1 MFCLFYMV
9 NSVEVSSRTAEVR
22 GKSGKTL
29 SNDYK
34 LNLPAEKSE
43 NVHASPKPSVLQE
56 DTPVSCSETH
66 ECPAGGHTSVLQE
79 DTAVSCRRTP
89 TEIYNNNPNIN
100 NNHDTN
106 SRRPETG
113 FKSGVV
119 GRNDAKESSPILKA
133 LHLCGLS
140 PNTAEYR
147 DNYRAFLS
155 VMSKLGTSRSMDII
169 DALASEKR
177 QGELESIKN
186 MPAFVMSRLQEFLP
200 MM

>member
-1 MFCLFYMV
+1 MFCLFYKV

-66 ECPAGGHTSVLQE
+66 QCPAMRHTSVLQE

-89 TEIYNNNPNIN
+89 TEIYNNNLNIN

-113 FKSGVV
+113 FKSGV
-119 GRNDAKESSPILKA
+119 RRDAAKESSPILKA

-155 VMSKLGTSRSMDII
+155 VMSKLGTSRSMDVI
-169 DALASEKR
+169 DALASEK
-177 QGELESIKN
+177 GKASWN
-186 MPAFVMSRLQEFLP
+186 PSRTCRRLSCRGCRSFCR
-200 MM
+200 

>member
-56 DTPVSCSETH
+56 DTPVSCRKTLQ
-66 ECPAGGHTSVLQE
+66 CPAGGHQQKYITTISTSI
-79 DTAVSCRRTP
+79 TTTIRTVG
-89 TEIYNNNPNIN
+89 
-100 NNHDTN
+100 D
-106 SRRPETG
+106 RRP
-113 FKSGVV
+113 
-119 GRNDAKESSPILKA
+119 
-133 LHLCGLS
+133 GL
-140 PNTAEYR
+140 
-147 DNYRAFLS
+147 FLS
-155 VMSKLGTSRSMDII
+155 VMSKLGASRSMDII

-177 QGELESIKN
+177 QGELESIKI
-186 MPAFVMSRLQEFLP
+186 MTAFVMSRLQEFLP
-200 MM
+200 AM

>member
-29 SNDYK
+29 FNDYK
-34 LNLPAEKSE
+34 LNLPDEKSE

-89 TEIYNNNPNIN
+89 TEIYNNNLNIN

-106 SRRPETG
+106 SRRPEIG
-113 FKSGVV
+113 FISERHVQV
-119 GRNDAKESSPILKA
+119 GHQPLDGHN
-133 LHLCGLS
+133 
-140 PNTAEYR
+140 
-147 DNYRAFLS
+147 
-155 VMSKLGTSRSMDII
+155 
-169 DALASEKR
+169 
-177 QGELESIKN
+177 
-186 MPAFVMSRLQEFLP
+186 
-200 MM
+200 